1 MSISLTNLLSGVN
14 TSYTSVTD
22 LIPSKFNFG
31 DFPDTYF
38 SDVTDY
44 GFVGMGN
51 ALCVQSDGKVVVGGI
66 SGLDDGSNYTVLK
79 RFNTNGTIDNTFT
92 SLKFYGNNGHIR
104 EIVQQSTGKLIVVGH
119 FTSVDGD
126 TYNRIVRLNT
136 DGTVDNTFVLGSGFN
151 NYAFVCKVLPDN
163 SILVGGQFSNYDG
176 NACSK
181 IAKLGANGA
190 FDSTFASNAP
200 SFDSQIYAIAYN
212 SGGDI
217 YVGGWFTNRIV
228 KLLSDGTTDGTFD
241 VGAGF
246 NERVNDIQIQSN
258 GKVVVGGWFTQ
269 YKGSNCSWGVCRLNT
284 NGDLDNTFETEA
296 TGLQG
301 PDYNADNMT
310 VQTIAIQSDGKIIA
324 GGWFYGYNN
333 QRIGRIIRFS
343 SAGVKDA
350 SFAVGEGFNDR
361 VQKIRLDSNG
371 NVFCAG
377 FFFKYQ
383 DRTCTTQFNYL
394 NSDLAGGCA
403 KLNSSGTLIGTSLQT
418 TMKGMGI
425 DDGTRDMY
433 DGGSYFNTDITN
445 TYSNIIDNQSIPF
458 THSWLYGYSSDEELM
473 IYDITTNDWNY
484 DEPPMDGSIE
494 DGSSY
499 FGSGS
504 TYFTNMYPGL
514 LVLGASDI
522 NIEEFSITGGTGQD
536 DNGDNNTG
544 SVDISVNG
552 LNYAVFYKTA
562 FNNDSEEP
570 AINQIII
577 VDGSVS
583 GITQNFEDLNNS
595 SDQILTGLTGRKE
608 LYVLTFG
615 RMDQTATSEE
625 DIISISQA
633 FLALGKPDASG
644 ITSCV
649 KTVCV
654 NKVGFPCHVP
664 TTTNASNCK
673 CATWRFFYPKCSP
686 ILQNLGRC
694 SATAGAYVPAITV
707 CNERLF

>member
-1 MSISLTNLLSGVN
+1 MAISLQNLLSGVN
-14 TSYTSVTD
+14 SSYTLVTD

-31 DFPDTYF
+31 DLPDTLS
-38 SDVTDY
+38 SDVADY
-44 GFVGMGN
+44 DFVGMGN

-66 SGLDDGSNYTVLK
+66 SGLNDGSNYSVLK
-79 RFNTNGTIDNTFT
+79 RFNTNGTVDGTFT
-92 SLKFYGNNGHIR
+92 SPKFYGNDGHIR

-136 DGTVDNTFVLGSGFN
+136 DGSVDNTFVSGTGLN
-151 NYAFVCKVLPDN
+151 NYAFVCKVLSDN
-163 SILVGGQFSNYDG
+163 SILVGGQFTSYDG

-200 SFDSQIYAIAYN
+200 SFDNQVYAIAYN

-241 VGAGF
+241 IGSGF
-246 NERVNDIQIQSN
+246 NERVNDIQVQSN

-284 NGDLDNTFETEA
+284 NGDLDNTFTTEA

-324 GGWFYGYNN
+324 GGWFWGYNN
-333 QRIGRIIRFS
+333 QRIGKIIRFS

-361 VQKIRLDSNG
+361 VQKIRLDSSG

-377 FFFKYQ
+377 FFCKYQ

-394 NSDLAGGCA
+394 NSDLAGGCV
-403 KLNSSGTLIGTSLQT
+403 KLNSSGTLIGTSLKT

-445 TYSNIIDNQSIPF
+445 TYESIVDNESIPY
-458 THSWLYGYSSDEELM
+458 THSWLYAYNTDEELM
-473 IYDITTNDWNY
+473 IYDIATNDWNY
-484 DEPPMDGSIE
+484 DEPPMDGSVE
-494 DGSSY
+494 DGLNY

-514 LVLGASDI
+514 LVLGASDV

-536 DNGDNNTG
+536 GSGDNNTG

-552 LNYAVFYKTA
+552 SNYAVFYKTA
-562 FNNDSEEP
+562 YDNDSDEP

-577 VDGSVS
+577 VDGVVS
-583 GITQNFEDLNNS
+583 GITQNFEDLNDS

-608 LYVLTFG
+608 LYVLIFG

-625 DIISISQA
+625 DIALIA
-633 FLALGKPDASG
+633 ETFLSLEAQDVVEVK
-644 ITSCV
+644 SCV
-649 KTVCV
+649 KTTCA
-654 NKVGFPCHVP
+654 NTVGFPCHVATAENP
-664 TTTNASNCK
+664 SNCT
-673 CATWRFFYPKCSP
+673 CAKWRFFYPQCSVAQ
-686 ILQNLGRC
+686 IASGTCSGR
-694 SATAGAYVPAITV
+694 AGAYVAAITV
-707 CNERLF
+707 CNQRLF